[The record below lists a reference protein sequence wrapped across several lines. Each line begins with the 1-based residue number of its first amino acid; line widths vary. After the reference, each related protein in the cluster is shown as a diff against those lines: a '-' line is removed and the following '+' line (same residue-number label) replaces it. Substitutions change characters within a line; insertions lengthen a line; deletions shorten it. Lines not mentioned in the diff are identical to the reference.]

1 MSATAGTGR
10 GKIILVELSPSVPN
24 LGKFIVMPRYG
35 MLAIASILTDR
46 TDYEVSL
53 LFEPYVG
60 KIDIEKIAREEPR
73 YILVNGLTT
82 TADNNERFLSRLRER
97 LGGAVPVIA
106 GGEHAT
112 MFPEEAKRYADYL
125 LAYEGD
131 DTVVPLLSALEEKDP
146 VSRDSMLSQ
155 IPGLH
160 YRDLSGKWRFNR
172 NPARVQRIDYRYDF
186 SIVPGAEGAG
196 RRFRTGHM
204 PIQTSRGCKFSCSFC
219 TWISLYGKSGYC
231 VRPIEDVLHD
241 IVHTIDYTGIRDFV
255 VCDNL
260 FAGDAAYTDELMHQ
274 VLRAFEGRAD
284 KPVLTVLCRADQFTG
299 GSGSL
304 PEKTIRQMARGGVA
318 NVCLGLE
325 SINSRSLLQMRKKAD
340 LQDYYAAAACLRRNG
355 IGFAGTF
362 VAGFDGDSYED
373 VVNIAEF
380 GERIGLF
387 TIQVYVRSI
396 APGTVDELLSEG
408 RNIPGGFNKYRNGHA
423 VNILPARMLP
433 SELQRAAF
441 EAPFR
446 FHKKDNLKDKL
457 ALRAFQAIWNGLYPH
472 YEGLLALER
481 EILVPEGIYLQSG
494 PGYALNEK
502 ALHALTGDKER
513 YDAFARRAAAI
524 FRNTDRLTPVRTL
537 PAQPAPAIA

>member
-1 MSATAGTGR
+1 MSARAGTYR
-10 GKIILVELSPSVPN
+10 EKIFLIELSPSVPN

-35 MLAIASILTDR
+35 MLAIASILAER
-46 TDYEVSL
+46 TDYDVSL

-60 KIDIEKIAREEPR
+60 NIDIEKIAREEPR

-82 TADNNERFLSRLRER
+82 TADNNERFLERLRER
-97 LGGAVPVIA
+97 LGGAAAVIA

-112 MFPEEAKRYADYL
+112 MFPEDARRYADYL

-131 DTVVPLLSALEEKDP
+131 DTAIPLLSALEERDP
-146 VSRDSMLSQ
+146 VSRDSLLSQ

-160 YRDLSGKWRFNR
+160 YRDLSGKWRFNQD
-172 NPARVQRIDYRYDF
+172 PARVERIDYRYDF
-186 SIVPGAEGAG
+186 SIVSGAESVGK
-196 RRFRTGHM
+196 RFRTAHI

-219 TWISLYGKSGYC
+219 TWISLYGKAGYC
-231 VRPIEDVLHD
+231 VRPVEDVLHD
-241 IVHTIDYTGIRDFV
+241 IVHTIEYTGIRNFV

-260 FAGDAAYTDELMHQ
+260 FGGDTAYTEELMHRI
-274 VLRAFEGRAD
+274 LGTFEGRSD
-284 KPVLTVLCRADQFTG
+284 KPILTALCRADQFVDG
-299 GSGSL
+299 AGSL
-304 PEKTIRQMARGGVA
+304 PEKTIRMMARGGIA

-325 SINSRSLLQMRKKAD
+325 SISSRSLLQMRKKAD
-340 LQDYYAAAACLRRNG
+340 LQTYYAAAECLRRNG
-355 IGFAGTF
+355 IEFAGTF

-380 GERIGLF
+380 GERMGLF
-387 TIQVYVRSI
+387 TIQVYARSI
-396 APGTVDELLSEG
+396 APGTVDEMLSEG

-433 SELQRAAF
+433 SVLQRATF

-446 FHKKDNLKDKL
+446 FHKKGTLKDKL
-457 ALRAFQAIWNGLYPH
+457 AMRAFQAIWNGLYPH

-481 EILVPEGIYLQSG
+481 EILVPEGIYRQSG
-494 PGYALNEK
+494 TGYELNEK
-502 ALHALTGDKER
+502 ALHALTGDEER

-524 FRNTDRLTPVRTL
+524 FRNTDHLTPVRTL
-537 PAQPAPAIA
+537 QVKPAPAIA